1 MGGISIEASRH
12 VILVATAATVACTQS
27 ALGMSTAADDVDR
40 TRDPIDVEAAS
51 ADSCDLGSVVG
62 DVYGR
67 VLYFG
72 RGVFLPR
79 GRYRVA
85 YVDGCMKYSGSQDW
99 ALHAYP
105 LDSSTGSDHWW
116 IVDGARRIVMPSG
129 TVGFK
134 VSSGGFAT
142 FDECVAANLALPAT
156 EFDFGGGLLGLWLE
170 DRPYGDNLPG
180 LDGRSPTW
188 RLTALHACE
197 RTPHPQG

>member
-1 MGGISIEASRH
+1 MRGISIDASSA
-12 VILVATAATVACTQS
+12 VLLVATAATVACTQS
-27 ALGMSTAADDVDR
+27 ALGLSTAADDVDR
-40 TRDPIDVEAAS
+40 TRDPIDVDAAS
-51 ADSCDLGSVVG
+51 GDRCDFGSVVG

-67 VLYFG
+67 VIYFG
-72 RGVFLPR
+72 HGALLPR

-105 LDSSTGSDHWW
+105 LGSPGNDHWW
-116 IVDGARRIVMPSG
+116 IVDGARRVVMPPG
-129 TVGFK
+129 TVGFE
-134 VSSGGFAT
+134 VISGGFAT
-142 FDECVAANLALPAT
+142 FDECVAGNHALPAT

-188 RLTALHACE
+188 RLTALDTCE
-197 RTPHPQG
+197 RPPHPQG